1 MRKRKFV
8 QRSSAVT
15 MRDVA
20 KLAGV
25 SQSTVSRVLS
35 KTPSLVPISDE
46 TTKRVY
52 EAVDQLGYYPN
63 LTARSLRAQQTNMIA
78 IMIADLSNPFYH
90 SIVRTVQ
97 DIARKRHHDVLIAN
111 TDHSK
116 EYETAFCEAMMRR
129 PVDGILMVPY
139 HLTDDEIDHL
149 FKRTGAKIVALAKH
163 LTHPQIDVAYADDER
178 ATFDAVTWLIQR
190 KGHNRIGFI
199 GVSKAF
205 PPGLRRWQGFVQAMQ
220 SAGCPIRDEYLQEG
234 DWSVESGQRAM
245 KALLELPE
253 PPTAVFACNDF
264 MAIGAI
270 DMAHNLGFCIPDDVA
285 IVGFDNIPEAT
296 LIRPK
301 LTTLAQYPAE
311 IGRRLGEA
319 LFERIEGLEGPRR
332 TFEIP
337 YRLIERE
344 ST

>member
-1 MRKRKFV
+1 MRKRKSM

-35 KTPSLVPISDE
+35 KTPSLVPISNE
-46 TTKRVY
+46 TTKRVF

-111 TDHSK
+111 TDHSR

-129 PVDGILMVPY
+129 PVDGIVMVPY
-139 HLTDDEIDHL
+139 HLIDDEIDHL
-149 FKRTGAKIVALAKH
+149 LRRTGAKIVALAKH
-163 LTHPQIDVAYADDER
+163 LTHPQVDVAFAHDDR
-178 ATFDAVTWLIQR
+178 ATFDAVTWLIHR
-190 KGHNRIGFI
+190 KGHERVGFI
-199 GVSKAF
+199 GVSKTF
-205 PPGLRRWQGFVQAMQ
+205 PPGLRRWQGYVQAMVA
-220 SAGCPIRDEYLQEG
+220 SGFTVREEYMQEG
-234 DWSVESGQRAM
+234 DWSVESGQRAIR
-245 KALLELPE
+245 ALLDLPQ

-264 MAIGAI
+264 MAMGAI
-270 DMAHNLGFCIPDDVA
+270 ETALSMGCNIPDDVA
-285 IVGFDNIPEAT
+285 IVGFDNIPETT

-301 LTTLAQYPAE
+301 LTTVAQYPAE
-311 IGRRLGEA
+311 IGRKLGEA

-337 YRLIERE
+337 YKLIERE